1 MLVGGW
7 GSINLYHSVWE
18 PPIMCVAWKISP
30 SLGCY
35 VDNESMPL
43 KILFISISKP
53 SSGTST
59 NPCFPLRRAYLFTFM
74 LSHHPSYKKAPARE
88 HTVICIHYYW
98 FILGMTWLD
107 LFYHELQC
115 LVSPWSLK
123 VLCIYVLRSQKGLA
137 RYHLV
142 ISYYDCFEK
151 VLSSEIYYYGSLVHY
166 AIDMSKLE
174 TYALLWMWLV
184 IIFAENLNA
193 GFTYLQQQ
201 EQTEFVKVF
210 LYHFQFVNWIA
221 WGQAKV

>member
-1 MLVGGW
+1 MAGHRDAQSHALCKSNQNNCKQNSPGTLVSWRHSLFRASHGLMLVEEGEYK
-7 GSINLYHSVWE
+7 LYHSVWE
-18 PPIMCVAWKISP
+18 PPIMCVAWKISR

-35 VDNESMPL
+35 VDNESIPL
-43 KILFISISKP
+43 KILFTSVSKP

-74 LSHHPSYKKAPARE
+74 LSHHPLIKSTSWRAQPSFAFI
-88 HTVICIHYYW
+88 TVNLYW
-98 FILGMTWLD
+98 VWLWLD

-151 VLSSEIYYYGSLVHY
+151 VLSSEIYYYCSLVDY
-166 AIDMSKLE
+166 AIDMSKHE
-174 TYALLWMWLV
+174 T
-184 IIFAENLNA
+184 
-193 GFTYLQQQ
+193 
-201 EQTEFVKVF
+201 
-210 LYHFQFVNWIA
+210 
-221 WGQAKV
+221 

>member
-1 MLVGGW
+1 MYVGGTRCFKQAMDW
-7 GSINLYHSVWE
+7 CLLVEGEYKLYHSVWE

-35 VDNESMPL
+35 VDNESIPL
-43 KILFISISKP
+43 KILFTSISKP

-74 LSHHPSYKKAPARE
+74 SSHHPLIKKHQLESTA
-88 HTVICIHYYW
+88 VICIHYCW
-98 FILGMTWLD
+98 FTLSMTWLD

-151 VLSSEIYYYGSLVHY
+151 VLSSEIYYYCSLVDY
-166 AIDMSKLE
+166 AIDMSKHE
-174 TYALLWMWLV
+174 T
-184 IIFAENLNA
+184 
-193 GFTYLQQQ
+193 
-201 EQTEFVKVF
+201 
-210 LYHFQFVNWIA
+210 
-221 WGQAKV
+221 

>member
-18 PPIMCVAWKISP
+18 LPIMCVAWKISP

-43 KILFISISKP
+43 KILFISILKS

-59 NPCFPLRRAYLFTFM
+59 NPRFPLRRAYLFTFM
-74 LSHHPSYKKAPARE
+74 QSHHPLIKSTSWRAPLSFA
-88 HTVICIHYYW
+88 CILINLHW
-98 FILGMTWLD
+98 VWLWLD
-107 LFYHELQC
+107 LFCHELQC
-115 LVSPWSLK
+115 LVSPWSSK

-151 VLSSEIYYYGSLVHY
+151 VLSSEIYYYCSLVDY
-166 AIDMSKLE
+166 AIDMSKHE
-174 TYALLWMWLV
+174 T
-184 IIFAENLNA
+184 
-193 GFTYLQQQ
+193 
-201 EQTEFVKVF
+201 
-210 LYHFQFVNWIA
+210 
-221 WGQAKV
+221 